1 MHDQAPLEKVLLN
14 ESYIDF
20 KDKRYQDNLLNR
32 YTTLI

>member
-1 MHDQAPLEKVLLN
+1 MTKTYLSSDRRKG
-14 ESYIDF
+14 YIDF